1 MKKTILLAAPL
12 GLVLFYGTSQV
23 TAQDD
28 ECESMSI
35 PVCQDGR
42 QITINNNGKMVSPPN
57 LCVDP
62 GETIEVN
69 VTPDGTSASIESKE
83 GGWPSGSGSSF
94 TLVAPEEAGSYDY
107 NVYFSDGSCLDPR
120 ISVKD

>member
-1 MKKTILLAAPL
+1 MKKTILLATPL
-12 GLVLFYGTSQV
+12 GLVLLYGASQV
-23 TAQDD
+23 TAQDP
-28 ECESMSI
+28 ECESMTI

-42 QITINNNGKMVSPPN
+42 VITINNNGKTVAPPN

-62 GETIEVN
+62 GETITVN
-69 VTPDGTSASIESKE
+69 VSPEGTSASIEGKD

-94 TLVAPEEAGSYDY
+94 TLVAPESGNYDY
-107 NVYFSDGSCLDPR
+107 NVNFSDGSCLDPR

>member
-12 GLVLFYGTSQV
+12 GLVLFYGTSRV
-23 TAQDD
+23 TAQDP
-28 ECESMSI
+28 ECESMTI

-42 QITINNNGKMVSPPN
+42 QITINNNGKMVAPPN

-62 GETIEVN
+62 GETITVN
-69 VTPDGTSASIESKE
+69 VSPEGTSASIEGKE
-83 GGWPSGSGSSF
+83 GGWPSGSGTSF
-94 TLVAPEEAGSYDY
+94 ELVAPESGTYDY

>member
-28 ECESMSI
+28 ECESMTI
-35 PVCQDGR
+35 PVCQDGTR
-42 QITINNNGKMVSPPN
+42 ITINNNGKMVAPPN

-62 GETIEVN
+62 GETITVS
-69 VTPDGTSASIESKE
+69 VSPDGTSASIEGKN

-94 TLVAPEEAGSYDY
+94 TLVAPESGTYDY

-120 ISVKD
+120 IEVKD

>member
-23 TAQDD
+23 TAQDP
-28 ECESMSI
+28 ECESMDI
-35 PVCQDGR
+35 PVCQDAR
-42 QITINNNGKMVSPPN
+42 QITINNNGKMVAPPN
-57 LCVDP
+57 ICVDP
-62 GETIEVN
+62 GETITVN
-69 VTPDGTSASIESKE
+69 VSPDGTSASIEGKD

-94 TLVAPEEAGSYDY
+94 TLVAPESGTYDY